1 MALIKIVKE
10 NSLTSPETNEK
21 IEFEPIVG
29 IDFGTTNSLVA
40 IMNKE
45 DFDQKPDQKELIKFF
60 SSNQSSSFLHKSL
73 VAFNLEGKVVAVG
86 NDVAISKM
94 NNEDLIIINSIKR
107 FFGKSYSEAKAIA
120 VNFSKKINI
129 VKNNENQGF
138 YLEIGK
144 NKYSPEFIASQIF
157 SYLKQIAEKQL
168 GKTINKAV
176 VAVPAYFDDSA
187 KNAVKYAAEIAG
199 LQVVR
204 LINEP
209 TAAAISFN
217 INEQKPGI
225 YIIYDLGGGTF
236 DVSIVKMEKGV
247 FRVLGIAGD
256 NNLGGD
262 DFDYNLQQFL
272 QKKFNLT
279 ITFEEAREFKKQLS
293 ELKEVIVHNGNEQQ
307 DRQKITIT
315 QEDFVEINKELIK
328 NTIKIVNQLL
338 LDLDLT
344 IENIESLLLV
354 GGSTRIPAIKEQL
367 ATIIK
372 QEKILTSLDPDKAVA
387 IGATIQ
393 ANQLN
398 RTIVNKNR
406 HLLID
411 VVPLSLGL
419 EMMGGIVD
427 KIIERNTPVPISKIK
442 YFTTYTEKQTAI
454 IFHIVQGERE
464 IAKDCRS
471 LAYFKIDNL
480 PQLPPGII
488 KVAVSFSIDV
498 DGLLKVIATE
508 ENLNIKQEI
517 EIKPSFGLSAEIV
530 KQELLQSLDNSK
542 ADIEA
547 RLLADLIVKINKDL
561 EIVKGDLAN
570 LAVADKLKNKLKIAE
585 KISEIEI
592 ALELK
597 NRQDLSLLQ
606 AQFNDLC
613 QELIDLKITIATI
626 ASPILSTK

>member
-1 MALIKIVKE
+1 MALIKIGKE

-40 IMNKE
+40 IVNQE
-45 DFDQKPDQKELIKFF
+45 DFDHKSDQKEFIKFF
-60 SSNQSSSFLHKSL
+60 NSNQSSSFLHQSL
-73 VAFNLEGKVVAVG
+73 VAFNLEGDVVAVG

-107 FFGKSYSEAKAIA
+107 FFGKSYKEAKEIA

-129 VKNNENQGF
+129 VQNSENQGF

-144 NKYSPEFIASQIF
+144 NKYSPELIASQIF
-157 SYLKQIAEKQL
+157 SYLKQIAEKRL
-168 GKTINKAV
+168 EKTITKAV
-176 VAVPAYFDDSA
+176 VTVPAYFDDSA

-236 DVSIVKMEKGV
+236 DASIVKMEKGV

-279 ITFEEAREFKKQLS
+279 ITFEEARELKKQLS
-293 ELKEVIVHNGNEQQ
+293 ELKEIVIHNDNEQQ
-307 DRQKITIT
+307 DWQKITIT

-328 NTIKIVNQLL
+328 KTIKIVNQLL

-344 IENIESLLLV
+344 TENIESLLLV
-354 GGSTRIPAIKEQL
+354 GGSTRIPAIKDWL

-372 QEKILTSLDPDKAVA
+372 QEKILTNLDPDKAVA

-398 RTIVNKNR
+398 RTVVDKNR

-498 DGLLKVIATE
+498 DGLLRVIATE

-517 EIKPSFGLSAEIV
+517 EVKPSFGLSAEIV

-570 LAVADKLKNKLKIAE
+570 LAVADRLKNKLKIAE

-613 QELIDLKITIATI
+613 QELIDLKITIATT
-626 ASPILSTK
+626 ASPILSKK